1 MIGGMEEGR
10 MGGRDD
16 GRNGSRQGGRKWKGG
31 IEERKKVRVN
41 GEREEWKEGA
51 GRKVEEIDNYYHFP
65 I

>member
-1 MIGGMEEGR
+1 MEEGR

-41 GEREEWKEGA
+41 GERK
-51 GRKVEEIDNYYHFP
+51 
-65 I
+65 